1 MKKKLNIQLLG
12 ALISVL
18 VLSSGLMMAYMPTVS
33 ASGPGGG
40 PPYLVMTEQGLPQGW
55 NWSVYFVGFNSIGG
69 VIYSASLA
77 PGVDYNWLSIAGLHS
92 VSVGVWANPVS
103 SYAISVLQ
111 NYSYVPLQG
120 SYFRASNNT
129 VFSNDVYFH
138 VTFVRG
144 YDVSF
149 SAIDAGNTT
158 TWGIAVAR
166 TGANYLAAPL
176 SYLSGRGVEG
186 MYLANGTYVYT
197 TYVKTN
203 STGQKVNGASGT
215 FTVDGHPQSIDIYLT
230 SNAYQVIVHDT
241 QTIMKWVEQNWETTV
256 AIGIVFVIAGYF
268 VSIVLPS
275 REELRKDLGR
285 HEKRRSRK

>member
-1 MKKKLNIQLLG
+1 M
-12 ALISVL
+12 
-18 VLSSGLMMAYMPTVS
+18 
-33 ASGPGGG
+33 
-40 PPYLVMTEQGLPQGW
+40 
-55 NWSVYFVGFNSIGG
+55 
-69 VIYSASLA
+69 
-77 PGVDYNWLSIAGLHS
+77 DYNWISIAGLHA
-92 VSVGVWANPVS
+92 VSVEVGAYPIS
-103 SYAISVLQ
+103 SYAINVYQ
-111 NYSYVPLQG
+111 NYTYVPLQG
-120 SYFRASNNT
+120 NYFQISNNT

-158 TWGIAVAR
+158 TCGVAVAR
-166 TGANYLAAPL
+166 AGTNHPVIPQAYSTGP
-176 SYLSGRGVEG
+176 GVEG
-186 MYLANGTYVYT
+186 MYFANGTYVYT
-197 TYVKTN
+197 IYVKAN